1 MRPAPGT
8 DKILRDKT
16 SGGRISHR
24 ALVIAAIMVALAM
37 ISLEMTIVSTAMPQI
52 VAQLGGLRL
61 YSWVFSSYSL
71 TQMALTVVFGKLAD
85 AYGRKRIILT
95 GIGVFTLGSL
105 LAGFAWSMPSMIA
118 FRLIQGAGAGA
129 ILPIALTIVADH
141 YPGVERGKI
150 QGYLAGVWAVSALLG
165 PMVGAFVLSAYSWA
179 WIFWMSVP
187 IGVAAAA
194 SFVVFLADDRG
205 HVVPSIDF
213 PGAALFT
220 AACACLMVAVT
231 DASSTEPLSI
241 ALWVGGCG
249 VCSFLFVL
257 QERRAK
263 DPVVAFDLWRQRS
276 IAAVNGTALVTGVGL
291 MGLTT
296 FVPIYVRSV
305 LHQTPVVSGLA
316 LTTVMIG
323 WPLGATVAAR
333 SFPRIGLRRLLISG
347 AALLPVGAGLL
358 VLLTPSS
365 SWIIAAL
372 GSATMGVGMGLVN
385 VSSMLIIQGLVER
398 TQRASVTAS
407 NLFTRNLGSTLGVT
421 LLGAV
426 FNLGISRHA
435 GTLVTSEQL
444 RQLLDAPRAFTPHDL
459 VTSIALQSSL
469 HMTFCVLLGV
479 SLLSALFATR
489 VPVLHIDPQAVRT
502 TEPDLKSIAS

>member
-1 MRPAPGT
+1 
-8 DKILRDKT
+8 
-16 SGGRISHR
+16 
-24 ALVIAAIMVALAM
+24 M

-71 TQMALTVVFGKLAD
+71 TQMAMTVLFGKLAD
-85 AYGRKRIILT
+85 AYGRKRIMLT
-95 GIGVFTLGSL
+95 GITIFALGSL
-105 LAGFAWSMPSMIA
+105 LAGFSWSMPSMIV
-118 FRLIQGAGAGA
+118 FRLIQGVGAGA
-129 ILPIALTIVADH
+129 ILPIALTMVADH
-141 YPGVERGKI
+141 YPGAERGKI
-150 QGYLAGVWAVSALLG
+150 QGYLASVWAVSALLG
-165 PMVGAFVLSAYSWA
+165 PMAGAFILSRFPWA

-187 IGVAAAA
+187 IGIAAAI
-194 SFVVFLADDRG
+194 SFLVFLEDDHG
-205 HVVPSIDF
+205 HEVPSIDF
-213 PGAALFT
+213 VGAALFT
-220 AACACLMVAVT
+220 MGCACLMIAVT
-231 DASSTEPLSI
+231 DASSMSPLRVS
-241 ALWVGGCG
+241 LWSAGCG
-249 VCSFLFVL
+249 ACALLFIF
-257 QERRAK
+257 QERRAR
-263 DPVVAFDLWRQRS
+263 DPVVAFDLWRQRP

-296 FVPIYVRSV
+296 FVPMYVRGV
-305 LHQTPVVSGLA
+305 LHQTPVIAGLA

-333 SFPRIGLRRLLISG
+333 TFTKVGLRRTLIIG
-347 AALLPVGAGLL
+347 AALLPVGAGTLA
-358 VLLTPSS
+358 LLTQGS
-365 SWIIAAL
+365 SWVTTAL

-435 GTLVTSEQL
+435 GALVTSEQL
-444 RQLLDAPRAFTPHDL
+444 RHLLDAPRDFTLPDIA
-459 VTSIALQSSL
+459 TSVALQSSL
-469 HMTFCVLLGV
+469 HMTFCALFAI
-479 SLLSALFATR
+479 SLLSALSASF
-489 VPVLHIDPQAVRT
+489 VPPLHIDPRTIRT